1 MIFSLKRR
9 CDTSRCAASLARWS
23 SFELSCA
30 IARGATVNYLEVAI
44 GDLAGVAF
52 AVSDEQAAVMS

>member
-9 CDTSRCAASLARWS
+9 CDSNRCAASLARWS

-30 IARGATVNYLEVAI
+30 IARGATINFLDVAI

-52 AVSDEQAAVMS
+52 AASDDQVAVLS